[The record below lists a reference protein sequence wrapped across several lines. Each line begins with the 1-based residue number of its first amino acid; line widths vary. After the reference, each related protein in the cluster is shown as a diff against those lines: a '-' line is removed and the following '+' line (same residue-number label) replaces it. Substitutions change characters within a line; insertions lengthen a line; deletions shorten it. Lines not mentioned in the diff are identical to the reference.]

1 MRIIVV
7 IITLV
12 LMGLMYDFLFISKTK
27 GDGCHFANAFFRKV
41 DKIDLAVFDGYAIF
55 PSRAEEIHPSYWEIK
70 YEKDK
75 GVSAYFNTAHDTV
88 DMVRYNGKPENRA
101 KYLEIAK
108 MFTFLDIN
116 TIHTSQDE
124 IDIRL
129 RGKHFLFYSKTKKV
143 FPGNYII
150 GFKGP
155 IYEIKDS
162 VWFSDFNC
170 RQSK

>member
-1 MRIIVV
+1 MKILTILSLIIA
-7 IITLV
+7 V
-12 LMGLMYDFLFISKTK
+12 LLIHSYF
-27 GDGCHFANAFFRKV
+27 FAP
-41 DKIDLAVFDGYAIF
+41 KIDPNSCYFLNRFFEKIDGVDISIFDGYAIF

-162 VWFSDFNC
+162 VWFSDLNC